1 MDTHQSLKEVLG
13 HLEAR
18 NLSAAINGLE
28 SFLSVHP
35 NQINSDR
42 LHAVRTDYQLMADY
56 WKRGFKDPQLPALYQ
71 SLLQRLY
78 VLCANISRSYAI
90 GHNSFLSSIY
100 LRQHMSARDWSPQNI
115 RGELETFVSD
125 VAILELESPQQRET
139 KQRELYRQHQHDMNV
154 LFDQILTSDIW
165 TDGIATVME
174 DMLLSPTVDTND
186 QQLIISAMMLS
197 TLEHFDMAKFRTLIH
212 VYEKAVDERVRQR
225 ALVGWVLTLNSRL
238 VASIYPEQIDLVHHL
253 LEDEDHCKELVEL
266 QEQIV
271 FCMNA
276 EHDTQ
281 TIQREI
287 MPDLMK
293 NQSFRMTRN
302 GIEETEEDPMEDIL
316 HPGEQERKLEQMEA
330 SFQRMVNMQKQGSD
344 IYFGGFSQMKR
355 FTFFNELSNWFMPF
369 YLNHPDVVEVMDKT
383 GLNRF
388 LNVMVE
394 KGPFC
399 NSDKYSFVFAFQQ
412 VINQIPQNMREMLMR
427 GEATVNELATEE
439 LESAAYIRRTY
450 LQDLYR
456 FFRLFPMRMAFVNPF
471 DVDGS
476 YLFFAD
482 PIFSKTHLELFFN
495 DVTAFFLKQDR
506 LYNVLKLLANYGEAR
521 RDFQFWMMS
530 GYLAQHYANES
541 ALAFNDLQSYTN
553 ALEIQPD
560 HERALAGLARALF
573 SREMYEEAL
582 GTYDKLLTIC
592 PEKKIYRLNY
602 AVSLTNLGRYDE
614 ALKEL
619 YRLNY
624 EMLDDRNVNRVLA
637 WTLVCEGKYEAADKI
652 YDQLLAASNVHPD
665 DLLNYGYSLW
675 FSGHIDEAADCFHR
689 FLKETDCEPE
699 FILENEA
706 DLLREKGITEPEQQ
720 MMLYI
725 L

>member
-115 RGELETFVSD
+115 REELEAFVSD
-125 VAILELESPQQRET
+125 VAILELEPPQQRET

-186 QQLIISAMMLS
+186 QQLIVSAMMLS

-592 PEKKIYRLNY
+592 PEKKSYRLNY